1 MTEDL
6 EAKRRGLSGG
16 ELEGPKPIER
26 EEDSSERTVLHV
38 KRRSDPPP
46 ESVTD
51 GTRADAPIEPFEDV
65 GTLVS
70 EMRKPASER
79 IEDQGLVASGGMGS
93 VHVVLDKAI
102 GRKMAMKTMHAM
114 LREDDR
120 MLRLFLREARTTGLL
135 DHPNVVPVY
144 DVGEKD
150 GALYFTMKL
159 VSGRTLRDVVRAHP
173 TGVTDPNV
181 LFNLLDVVVKMCDA
195 LAFAHSRGVVHCD
208 IKPANVMM
216 GDFGEVYLMD
226 WGIARVRG
234 TQPDRASYIPPPSD
248 DQAPPSNNTG
258 DAVLGTASYMSPEQ
272 AEGNRVLLDARSDVF
287 SVGAVLYDILCGR
300 PPYRGESYDQ
310 TLQLARAASY
320 QPPSAVAGEGR
331 ISPELERIVLKA
343 MSRHRSERYPSASAL
358 KADLLRYMRG
368 GAEFPQT
375 TFPKG
380 TIIMREGE
388 AGNSAYIIASGQ
400 CEVRKKISGVD
411 QVLKT
416 LGPGEVFGEMAVLTE
431 SPRTAT
437 VIATEDTTALVVGRS
452 VMQNE
457 LDLMKPWIARLLHTI
472 AERFRDLYTTKRVT
486 LSGGPTASRLANQI
500 LMHLTTWGSPLPWSK
515 VAREI
520 EAQMGAAPHT
530 VHMVAAMYP
539 GIKLDLERDEISLTD
554 AKAFRERIEKELK
567 G

>member
-1 MTEDL
+1 MSEKDF
-6 EAKRRGLSGG
+6 
-16 ELEGPKPIER
+16 GPEN
-26 EEDSSERTVLHV
+26 DTSERTVLHI
-38 KRRSDPPP
+38 KQRSEPPP
-46 ESVTD
+46 PSVAESVASSD
-51 GTRADAPIEPFEDV
+51 SPMSLRTRADNAPIEPFDDIE
-65 GTLVS
+65 TLVG
-70 EMRKPASER
+70 EMRKPTAER
-79 IEDQGLVASGGMGS
+79 LEDQGLVASGGMGA
-93 VHVVLDKAI
+93 VHLVVDKAI

-135 DHPNVVPVY
+135 DHPNIVPVY

-159 VSGRTLRDVVRAHP
+159 VSGRTLREVIRAEP
-173 TGVTDPNV
+173 NGVTDPNV
-181 LFNLLDVVVKMCDA
+181 LYNLLDVIVKMCDA

-208 IKPANVMM
+208 IKPSNVMI

-234 TQPDRASYIPPPSD
+234 SQPDRASFVPPANDEAPS
-248 DQAPPSNNTG
+248 SNNTG

-272 AEGNRVLLDARSDVF
+272 AEGNRVLLDSKSDVF

-300 PPYRGESYDQ
+300 PPYRSDSYDQ
-310 TLQLARAASY
+310 TLLLARAADY
-320 QPPSAVAGEGR
+320 QPPSVIAGEGR
-331 ISPELERIVLKA
+331 ISPELERIVMKA
-343 MSRHRSERYPSASAL
+343 MSRHRSERYPGCDAL

-380 TIIMREGE
+380 TIIMREGDS
-388 AGNSAYIIASGQ
+388 GNSAYIIASGQ

-416 LGPGEVFGEMAVLTE
+416 LGPGEVFGEMAALTE
-431 SPRTAT
+431 SARTAS
-437 VIATEDTTALVVGRS
+437 VVATQDTTALVVTRA
-452 VMQNE
+452 VLQNE
-457 LDLMKPWIARLLHTI
+457 LDMMKPWIARLLHTI
-472 AERFRDLYTTKRVT
+472 AERLRDLYTTKRVT
-486 LSGGPTASRLANQI
+486 LSGGPTAPRLANQI
-500 LMHLTTWGSPLPWSK
+500 LMHLVTYGSPQPWSK

-530 VHMVAAMYP
+530 VHMVAATYP
-539 GIKLDLERDEISLTD
+539 GIVLDLEHDVIDLKD
-554 AKAFRERIEKELK
+554 VDAFRERILRELK
-567 G
+567 